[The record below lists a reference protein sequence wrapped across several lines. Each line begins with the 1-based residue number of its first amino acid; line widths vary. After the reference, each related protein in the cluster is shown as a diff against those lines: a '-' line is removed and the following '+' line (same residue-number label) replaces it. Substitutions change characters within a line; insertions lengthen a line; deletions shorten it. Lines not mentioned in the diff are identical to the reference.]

1 MEKKGSFNKLKFTI
15 EPYKN
20 MYGHYIIKSTYKGL
34 KINVVTTESNLYDDI
49 DDNNHIKKQMEARR
63 KIYCI
68 IKNNIDYS

>member
-1 MEKKGSFNKLKFTI
+1 
-15 EPYKN
+15 

-63 KIYCI
+63 KFYCI
-68 IKNNIDYS
+68 IKNNID